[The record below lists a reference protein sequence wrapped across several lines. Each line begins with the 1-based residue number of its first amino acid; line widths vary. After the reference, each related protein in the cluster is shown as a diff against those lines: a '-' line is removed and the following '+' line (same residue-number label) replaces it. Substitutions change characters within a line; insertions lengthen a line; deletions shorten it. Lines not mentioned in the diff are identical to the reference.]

1 MNDSKI
7 LRQFIEAQYGAM
19 HDMSSKAPGHTK
31 TSKKLVNPKTRSMVE
46 MSGEE
51 GFDYICSKKPPQTKV
66 RKFLQSMIDQIAE
79 ENDL

>member
-7 LRQFIEAQYGAM
+7 LREFIESQYGPI
-19 HDMSSKAPGHTK
+19 HDMASKTPGK
-31 TSKKLVNPKTRSMVE
+31 TSKKLVNPKTRTVVE

-51 GFDYICSKKPPQTKV
+51 GFEYICSKKPPQPKV
-66 RKFLQSMIDQIAE
+66 RKFLQGLIDEIAA

>member
-7 LRQFIEAQYGAM
+7 FREFLAAQYGAM
-19 HDMSSKAPGHTK
+19 HDISSKAPGATK
-31 TSKKLVNPKTRSMVE
+31 TSKKLVNPKTRSMTE

-51 GFDYICSKKPPQTKV
+51 GFDYICSKKPPQPKV
-66 RKFLQSMIDQIAE
+66 RKFLQGLIDEIAR